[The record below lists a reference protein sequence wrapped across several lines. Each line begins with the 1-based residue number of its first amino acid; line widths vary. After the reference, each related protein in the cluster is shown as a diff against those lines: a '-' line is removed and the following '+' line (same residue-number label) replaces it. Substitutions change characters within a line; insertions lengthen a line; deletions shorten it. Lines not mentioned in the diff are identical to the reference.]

1 MLLSRK
7 GFTLIEIMIVLA
19 IISAVMLVAAP
30 RLSKKNTNVKTVA
43 REFIVLSKEVRNK
56 ARLSNSTYRIVI
68 NMEPD
73 NESYWVEKAS
83 GPRPVDPDAAE
94 KEKESKD
101 REDQAA
107 SVFQIDKSVTRKQK
121 KLPSGLRFGSV
132 ESINMKAPVTS
143 GVAYIHFFPEGFVE
157 ASALQIT
164 DGNNLTWTLV
174 FNPLT
179 GQADIVEKAATL
191 KDIER

>member
-1 MLLSRK
+1 MLSRK

-30 RLSKKNTNVKTVA
+30 RLSKKNTNIKTIA
-43 REFIVLSKEVRNK
+43 REFLVLSKEVRNK

-68 NMEPD
+68 NMEPE
-73 NESYWVEKAS
+73 NESYWVEKAN
-83 GPRPVDPDAAE
+83 GPRPVDTEAAE
-94 KEKESKD
+94 KEKEAKD
-101 REDQAA
+101 KEDQTPPA
-107 SVFQIDKSVTRKQK
+107 FQIDKSVMRKQK
-121 KLPSGLRFGSV
+121 SLPSGLRFASV
-132 ESINMKAPVTS
+132 ESINMQAPVTS

>member
-1 MLLSRK
+1 MLSRK

-30 RLSKKNTNVKTVA
+30 RLSKKNTNVKTIA
-43 REFIVLSKEVRNK
+43 REFLVLSKEVRNK

-73 NESYWVEKAS
+73 NESYWVERAS

-94 KEKESKD
+94 KEKDSK
-101 REDQAA
+101 EDQPPSA
-107 SVFQIDKSVTRKQK
+107 FQIDKSITKKQK
-121 KLPSGLRFGSV
+121 KLPSGLRFASV

-143 GVAYIHFFPEGFVE
+143 GAAYIHFFPEGFVE

>member
-1 MLLSRK
+1 
-7 GFTLIEIMIVLA
+7 MIVLA

-30 RLSKKNTNVKTVA
+30 RLSKKNTNVKTIA
-43 REFIVLSKEVRNK
+43 REFLVLSKEVRNK

-73 NESYWVEKAS
+73 NESYWVERAS

-94 KEKESKD
+94 KEKDSK
-101 REDQAA
+101 EDQPPSA
-107 SVFQIDKSVTRKQK
+107 FQIDKSITKKQK
-121 KLPSGLRFGSV
+121 KLPSGLRFASV

-143 GVAYIHFFPEGFVE
+143 GAAYIHFFPEGFVE